1 MLKFITHRSL
11 WLNLVTAL
19 VLAVVLFALFI
30 LSLNLLTHHGR
41 SRTVPQVVGKTYA
54 DAEKIL
60 DKEGFDIVIQDSVY
74 IDSLPPT
81 AIIKQVPE
89 SDAVVKV
96 NRTVYLTLN
105 RSVAPMIDMPNRP
118 YVDVRLTPI
127 KFLLRHRSL
136 LDRSALQHLLQ

>member
-1 MLKFITHRSL
+1 MLKFITHRPL

-54 DAEKIL
+54 EAEKIL
-60 DKEGFDIVIQDSVY
+60 DKGGFDIVIQDSVY

-105 RSVAPMIDMPNRP
+105 RSVAPMIDMPNLIGFQLSQC
-118 YVDVRLTPI
+118 DHEFI
-127 KFLLRHRSL
+127 KPWIIG
-136 LDRSALQHLLQ
+136 

>member
-1 MLKFITHRSL
+1 MLKFITHRPL
-11 WLNLVTAL
+11 WLNLITAV
-19 VLAVVLFALFI
+19 VLAVALFALFI

-41 SRTVPQVVGKTYA
+41 SRPVPQVVGKTFA
-54 DAEKIL
+54 EAEKIL

-74 IDSLPPT
+74 IDSLPPL

-105 RSVAPMIDMPNRP
+105 RW
-118 YVDVRLTPI
+118 
-127 KFLLRHRSL
+127 
-136 LDRSALQHLLQ
+136 LQLSQCHHESNKHWAIGRYNLQIGFRKELGFGTII